1 MTATAN
7 HIRTAAANQI
17 RTAAANHIRTA
28 GVNHIRTA
36 AANHIR
42 TAGVNHIRAAGVN
55 HIRTA
60 GVTPIRINAEQRST
74 DRCDRS
80 VQDSPR
86 QGNRTAVK
94 QNEILYRYLFFI
106 IIPDPHYG
114 RSP

>member
-17 RTAAANHIRTA
+17 RTAAANHIRRA
-28 GVNHIRTA
+28 GVNQ
-36 AANHIR
+36 
-42 TAGVNHIRAAGVN
+42 
-55 HIRTA
+55 
-60 GVTPIRINAEQRST
+60 IRINAEQRST

-114 RSP
+114 RPP